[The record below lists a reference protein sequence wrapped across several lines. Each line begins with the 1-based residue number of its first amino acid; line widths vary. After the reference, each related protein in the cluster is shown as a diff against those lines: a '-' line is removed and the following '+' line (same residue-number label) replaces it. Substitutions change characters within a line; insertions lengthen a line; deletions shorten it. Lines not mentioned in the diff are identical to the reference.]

1 MPNNKVY
8 ALLEFNKV
16 KDAVAEYAA
25 SSLTA
30 EEIQN
35 SAPSFDKYEIER
47 NLSLT
52 READVMLNKL
62 LLNPVCAFDDVT
74 EILEKAKKDSTLS
87 MSELLKVGRLLKS
100 ARIAQTTINRATEE
114 IILLKEIV
122 NGAIIDKTL
131 EKDIYDIIL
140 SDFEMSDTASDK
152 LYGLR
157 KKILS
162 LNAKLKEKLLSYTR
176 TNDSS
181 KYLQDNLVTI
191 REGRYVLPVKSE
203 CRGEVPGLV
212 HDRSATGSTVFVEPF
227 AIVELN
233 NELRF
238 VMAEEQAEVERI
250 LRALS
255 DRVALGADSTFICQN
270 ICIIIDEVFCKAKY
284 SIKIHG
290 ILPEISDKNAIKLDA
305 ARHPLIDNEKV
316 VPIDIEC
323 GNDFKILLITGPNTG
338 GKTVCLKTVGL
349 FCLMAYFGL
358 YLPCVKAKICVFD
371 DIFADIGDE
380 QSIEN
385 ELSTFSSH
393 VKNLI
398 KITENMTPK
407 SLVLLD
413 EVGGGTDP
421 TEGAALAVGIV
432 KYTVNVGATAIFTTH
447 YDELKEFA
455 MTCPQAQNACMQF
468 DENTLS
474 PTYKLIIG
482 MPGTSNALKIAKR
495 LGLNPEIIEY
505 ARNTI
510 SEEKIKFEKVLQNAE
525 NIKNRSLTE
534 LEETRAIKAA
544 ISAERAEIEK
554 TRTQLN
560 AALDKIRAN
569 AAAETKRL
577 VSGSMERA
585 NEIIEEMNEQIR
597 LSDEAALLKAKKLR
611 NELEGLAFKL
621 NEDGTEMLCD
631 PIANEEIKPGVEV
644 VVKSLNAVGAI
655 VSTDP
660 KKRKAIVRM
669 GLIKTSTAYSDLGK
683 PIQNG
688 GKTDQPTK
696 SGKRIKNVNKSSG
709 SQSTSGESGGFT
721 QKEINVIGM
730 TVSEAIEAIEPF
742 ILAMNGEDGAKIL
755 RIVHGKGTG
764 ALGRGI
770 QSYLK
775 SSPLVAEYRYG
786 RYGEGDNGVTIATLK

>member
-1 MPNNKVY
+1 MPNEKVY
-8 ALLEFNKV
+8 ALLEFDKV
-16 KDAVAEYAA
+16 KETVAEYAA
-25 SSLTA
+25 SPLTA
-30 EEIQN
+30 AEILR
-35 SAPSFDKYEIER
+35 SVPSFDKVEIER
-47 NLSLT
+47 NLLLT
-52 READVMLNKL
+52 READIVLNKL

-87 MSELLKVGRLLKS
+87 MSELLKIGRLLKS
-100 ARIAQTTINRATEE
+100 VRIAQTTINRTPDE
-114 IILLKEIV
+114 IVLLKEII
-122 NGAIIDKTL
+122 NGAIIDKPL
-131 EKDIYDIIL
+131 EKDIFDIIL

-157 KKILS
+157 KKILN

-176 TNDSS
+176 TNNSS
-181 KYLQDNLVTI
+181 KYLQDNLVTV

-203 CRGEVPGLV
+203 CRSEVPGLV

-238 VMAEEQAEVERI
+238 AMAEEQAEVERI

-255 DRVALGADSTFICQN
+255 DRVAGGADATFVCQN
-270 ICIIIDEVFCKAKY
+270 ICVIIDEVFCKAKY
-284 SIKIHG
+284 STKVRG
-290 ILPEISDKNAIKLDA
+290 VLPEVSDKSMVKLSG

-323 GNDFKILLITGPNTG
+323 GDDYRILLITGPNTG

-358 YLPCVKAKICVFD
+358 YLPCVQAKICVFD

-393 VKNLI
+393 VINLI
-398 KITENMTPK
+398 YITERMTRN

-432 KYTVNVGATAIFTTH
+432 KYTVDVGATAVFTTH

-455 MTCPQAQNACMQF
+455 MMCPEAENACMQF
-468 DENTLS
+468 NEETLS
-474 PTYKLIIG
+474 PTYKLITG

-495 LGLNPEIIEY
+495 LGLNPGIIDY
-505 ARNTI
+505 AQNTI
-510 SEEKIKFEKVLQNAE
+510 PEEKVKFEKVLRNAE
-525 NIKNRSLTE
+525 NIKNQSIAE
-534 LEETRAIKAA
+534 LEATRTLKESIV
-544 ISAERAEIEK
+544 AERAELEK

-560 AALDKIRAN
+560 ASLEKIRAN
-569 AAAETKRL
+569 AAVETKRL
-577 VSGSMERA
+577 VSNSLGRA
-585 NEIIEEMNEQIR
+585 NEIIEEMNEQMR
-597 LSDEAALLKAKKLR
+597 LNDEAALLKAKKLR
-611 NELEGLAFKL
+611 TELEGLSFKL
-621 NEDGTEMLCD
+621 NDEGTEMLCNTIND
-631 PIANEEIKPGVEV
+631 NEIKPGIEV
-644 VVKSLNAVGAI
+644 VVKNLNAVGI
-655 VSTDP
+655 VVSADL
-660 KKRKAIVRM
+660 KKRKALVRM
-669 GLIKTSTAYSDLGK
+669 GLITTSVAFSDLGK
-683 PIQNG
+683 PVKNRTEQNNVAKNKK
-688 GKTDQPTK
+688 KTV
-696 SGKRIKNVNKSSG
+696 KNSLTSSA
-709 SQSTSGESGGFT
+709 SGESGGFT

-742 ILAMNGEDGAKIL
+742 LIAMNGEDGAKIL

-775 SSPLVAEYRYG
+775 SSPLVSEYRYG

>member
-1 MPNNKVY
+1 MPNSKIY
-8 ALLEFNKV
+8 TLLEFDKIRE
-16 KDAVAEYAA
+16 AVSEYAA

-30 EEIQN
+30 KEIVESN
-35 SAPSFDKYEIER
+35 PSFNKSEIEYS
-47 NLSLT
+47 LSLT
-52 READVMLNKL
+52 HEADIILNVL
-62 LLNPVCAFDDVT
+62 LLNPVSSFDDVT
-74 EILEKAKKDSTLS
+74 EILEKARKDSALS
-87 MSELLKVGRLLKS
+87 MSELLKVGRLLRS
-100 ARIAQTTINRATEE
+100 ARIAQTTINKATDE
-114 IILLKEIV
+114 IVLLKEMV
-122 NGAIIDKTL
+122 SGAIIDKPL
-131 EKDIYDIIL
+131 EKDIFDIIL

-157 KKILS
+157 KKILN
-162 LNAKLKEKLLSYTR
+162 LNSKLKEKLLSYTR

-181 KYLQDNLVTI
+181 KYLQDNLVTV

-238 VMAEEQAEVERI
+238 AMAEEQAEVERI

-255 DRVALGADSTFICQN
+255 ERVARGADMIFICQN
-270 ICIIIDEVFCKAKY
+270 ICIMIDTVFCKAKY
-284 SIKIHG
+284 STKIRG
-290 ILPEISDKNAIKLDA
+290 ILPTISDNNAIKLSQ
-305 ARHPLIDNEKV
+305 ARHPLIDSEKV
-316 VPIDIEC
+316 VPINVEC
-323 GNDFKILLITGPNTG
+323 GENYSALLITGPNTG

-358 YLPCVKAKICVFD
+358 YLPCVSAKISVFD
-371 DIFADIGDE
+371 YIFVDIGDE

-398 KITENMTPK
+398 YITDNMTK
-407 SLVLLD
+407 NSLVLLD

-432 KYTVNVGATAIFTTH
+432 RYTVNVGATSIFTTH

-455 MTCPQAQNACMQF
+455 MSCERAQNACMQF

-474 PTYKLIIG
+474 PTYRLITG

-495 LGLNPEIIEY
+495 LGLNSEIIGY
-505 ARNTI
+505 ANSAV
-510 SEEKIKFEKVLQNAE
+510 SEERKRFENILQNAE
-525 NIKNRSLTE
+525 SIKNQSLAE
-534 LEETRAIKAA
+534 LEETRRLKES
-544 ISAERAEIEK
+544 ISLERAEIEK
-554 TRTQLN
+554 TRASLN
-560 AALDKIRAN
+560 ASLDKIRAN

-577 VSGSMERA
+577 VSNSLARA
-585 NEIIEEMNEQIR
+585 NEIIEDMNKQAR
-597 LSDEAALLKAKKLR
+597 LNDEAALLKAKKLR
-611 NELEGLAFKL
+611 NELEGLSYEL
-621 NEDGTEMLCD
+621 NDDGSEMLCEPVSD
-631 PIANEEIKPGVEV
+631 EEIKPGTEV
-644 VVKSLNAVGAI
+644 AVKSLKAVGTV
-655 VSTDP
+655 VSVDP
-660 KKRKAIVRM
+660 KKHKAVVRIGM
-669 GLIKTSTAYSDLGK
+669 IKTAASFDNLGK
-683 PIQNG
+683 PVKPTTNDVKRTDNR
-688 GKTDQPTK
+688 GKSRK
-696 SGKRIKNVNKSSG
+696 ASELN
-709 SQSTSGESGGFT
+709 STRGESGGFT

-742 ILAMNGEDGAKIL
+742 ILAMSGEDGAKIL

-775 SSPLVAEYRYG
+775 SSPAVSEYRYG
-786 RYGEGDNGVTIATLK
+786 KYGEGDNGVTMVTLK

>member
-1 MPNNKVY
+1 MPNDKVY
-8 ALLEFNKV
+8 ALLEFDKV
-16 KDAVAEYAA
+16 KETVAEYAA

-30 EEIQN
+30 TEILK
-35 SAPSFDKYEIER
+35 SAPSFDKFEIER
-47 NLSLT
+47 NLLLT
-52 READVMLNKL
+52 READIMLNKL
-62 LLNPVCAFDDVT
+62 LLNPVCVFDDVT
-74 EILEKAKKDSTLS
+74 EILEKARKDSTLS
-87 MSELLKVGRLLKS
+87 MSELLKIGRLLKS
-100 ARIAQTTINRATEE
+100 VRIAQTTINRAPGE
-114 IILLKEIV
+114 IVLLKEIV
-122 NGAIIDKTL
+122 SGAIIDKPL
-131 EKDIYDIIL
+131 EKDIFDIIL

-181 KYLQDNLVTI
+181 KYLQDNLVTV

-238 VMAEEQAEVERI
+238 AMAEEQAEVERI

-255 DRVALGADSTFICQN
+255 DRVAQGSDATFICQN
-270 ICIIIDEVFCKAKY
+270 ICVIIDEVFCKAKY
-284 SIKIHG
+284 STKIRG
-290 ILPEISDKNAIKLDA
+290 VLPEISDKNTVKLSG
-305 ARHPLIDNEKV
+305 ARHPLIDSEKV

-323 GNDFKILLITGPNTG
+323 GDDYRILLITGPNTG

-358 YLPCVKAKICVFD
+358 YLPCIQAKICVFD
-371 DIFADIGDE
+371 DIFVDIGDE

-393 VKNLI
+393 VINLI
-398 KITENMTPK
+398 YITERMTK
-407 SLVLLD
+407 NSLVLLD

-432 KYTVNVGATAIFTTH
+432 KYTVDAGATAVFTTH

-455 MTCPQAQNACMQF
+455 MMCPEAQNACMQF
-468 DENTLS
+468 DEKTLS
-474 PTYKLIIG
+474 PTYKLITG

-495 LGLNPEIIEY
+495 LGLNPCIVEY
-505 ARNTI
+505 AQNTI
-510 SEEKIKFEKVLQNAE
+510 SEEKVKFENVLRNAE
-525 NIKNRSLTE
+525 NIKNQSLAE
-534 LEETRAIKAA
+534 LEATRTLKESIV
-544 ISAERAEIEK
+544 AERAELEK

-560 AALDKIRAN
+560 ASLDKIRAN

-577 VSGSMERA
+577 VSNSLSRA
-585 NEIIEEMNEQIR
+585 NEIIEEMSEQMR
-597 LSDEAALLKAKKLR
+597 LNDEAALLKAKKLR
-611 NELEGLAFKL
+611 TELEDLSFRL
-621 NEDGTEMLCD
+621 NDEGTQMLCN
-631 PIANEEIKPGVEV
+631 PISDSEIKPGIEV
-644 VVKSLNAVGAI
+644 AVKNLNAVGTV
-655 VSTDP
+655 VSADL
-660 KKRKAIVRM
+660 KKRKALVRM
-669 GLIKTSTAYSDLGK
+669 GLITTSVAFADLGK
-683 PIQNG
+683 PVKNRAE
-688 GKTDQPTK
+688 KPDT
-696 SGKRIKNVNKSSG
+696 IKKQKKVAKNITRSA
-709 SQSTSGESGGFT
+709 SGESGGFT

-742 ILAMNGEDGAKIL
+742 LIAMSGEDGAKIL

-775 SSPLVAEYRYG
+775 SSSLVSEYRYG